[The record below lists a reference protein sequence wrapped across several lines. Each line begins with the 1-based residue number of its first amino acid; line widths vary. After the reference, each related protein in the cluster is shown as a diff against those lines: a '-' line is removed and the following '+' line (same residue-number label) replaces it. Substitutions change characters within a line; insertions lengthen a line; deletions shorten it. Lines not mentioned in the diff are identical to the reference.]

1 MDVDVIQ
8 AEFKFVVTTIF
19 YVNIHILYICTMYIE
34 AIRCKFSLYLKKAGL
49 ASRNI
54 GHHGTKSNLRCIG
67 HCSKYLEKG
76 NHQNVWEI
84 SFEVSGFT
92 VETFAWSFQTWK

>member
-54 GHHGTKSNLRCIG
+54 VHHGTKIKSTLYRLLLKIFG
-67 HCSKYLEKG
+67 KEESSKCVG
-76 NHQNVWEI
+76 N
-84 SFEVSGFT
+84 FF
-92 VETFAWSFQTWK
+92 WSFGVYC